1 MSMHIQEPNT
11 HFLVHW
17 SYDAHHKIYGVF
29 SSVEIAVNSINSLK
43 NELFSAVARQHII
56 DNYQIDE
63 YKGNV
68 LVDTIYVADVIEE

>member
-29 SSVEIAVNSINSLK
+29 SSVELAIQSI
-43 NELFSAVARQHII
+43 ELFPKDDEERQAII

-63 YKGNV
+63 YKGDV
-68 LVDTIYVADVIEE
+68 LVDTIYVADIIEELL